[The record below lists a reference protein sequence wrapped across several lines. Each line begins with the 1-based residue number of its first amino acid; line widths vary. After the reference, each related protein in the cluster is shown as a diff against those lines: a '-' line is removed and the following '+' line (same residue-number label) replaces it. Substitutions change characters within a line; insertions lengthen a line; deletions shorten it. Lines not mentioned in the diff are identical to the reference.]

1 MMRNERKI
9 YDRVLFGTAAA
20 WNLGAALMLLVN
32 PDFLLG
38 RLGIRDEA
46 ARLLAQSFASSVG
59 TWGIGYG
66 LIALDSRRF
75 RDFAWLGVISKT
87 IFFLI
92 YAVAFMTNR
101 IGGPAMVPAVADLV
115 FAALFLEFLL
125 RTQGRGNAH

>member
-1 MMRNERKI
+1 MMWNEQKA
-9 YDRVLFGTAAA
+9 YDRLLFGVASL

-38 RLGIRDEA
+38 RLSIHDDA

-66 LIALDSRRF
+66 LIAINAKRF
-75 RDFAWLGVISKT
+75 RDFAWLGVLSKT

-92 YAVAFMTNR
+92 YAAAFLTDR
-101 IGGPAMVPAVADLV
+101 IGGPAMAPAVIDLV

-125 RTQGRGNAH
+125 RTGTKPDAH